1 MQLNS
6 CIDVAL
12 TTLKNEVCSSLE
24 QVQHRQNH
32 CIYFHIALPIHLS
45 CCSKRVLL
53 GVKQQFNL
61 HVHSISALRKET
73 AKKSC
78 QLVLIVGA
86 VFVMCSLVHWK
97 LDYNHQHHFLC
108 CRYALFRSPALLQ
121 LAFFKMLPDHTQR
134 EQRLKTHC
142 YLSLSFLPMC

>member
-1 MQLNS
+1 MQLNY

-86 VFVMCSLVHWK
+86 VF
-97 LDYNHQHHFLC
+97 
-108 CRYALFRSPALLQ
+108 LLPCPLKIGLQ
-121 LAFFKMLPDHTQR
+121 PSTSFPMLPIRFIQVTS
-134 EQRLKTHC
+134 TSPV
-142 YLSLSFLPMC
+142 SLF